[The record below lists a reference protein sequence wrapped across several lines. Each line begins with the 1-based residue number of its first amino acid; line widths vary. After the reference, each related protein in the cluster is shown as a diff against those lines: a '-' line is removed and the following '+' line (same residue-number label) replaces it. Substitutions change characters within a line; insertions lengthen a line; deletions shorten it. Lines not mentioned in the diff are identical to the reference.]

1 MKLLIVDD
9 SKAMQAIVRRGLT
22 KFEHVTFSIKKAS
35 NGKDALAVIDEWHP
49 DIILSDWHMPHMSGL
64 ELLAVIRKRELPI
77 KVGLV
82 TTERNEGRIKKAIK
96 LGAEFVLAKPF
107 DDESLHKAIIPLIK
121 VKANNGFVL
130 PKLNRLQ
137 QTLNRSLSVEVT
149 LTSGAPQQV
158 SSELLPCI
166 VGLFE
171 DGLTNKIRSIA
182 VLNLQAACI
191 LGGIKSELAK
201 GEIDKM
207 LAEKRISKEALEG
220 GKKALSDCAAAFTIP
235 GSKRNLTFK
244 NMILL
249 ADDLQ
254 KVEALFNKPDEQRLD
269 LSCQSADLQ
278 SGSITIIAS

>member
-1 MKLLIVDD
+1 MISERMLEV
-9 SKAMQAIVRRGLT
+9 
-22 KFEHVTFSIKKAS
+22 
-35 NGKDALAVIDEWHP
+35 LAVDLGL
-49 DIILSDWHMPHMSGL
+49 IIIAGWFYILLLMFREFQTVSSAVNRLTNSHLMQDLNLGNKDPL
-64 ELLAVIRKRELPI
+64 ADNELNLNETDSRKLD
-77 KVGLV
+77 
-82 TTERNEGRIKKAIK
+82 EGRIKKAIK

-121 VKANNGFVL
+121 VKAENGFVL

-137 QTLNRSLSVEVT
+137 QVLDRSLPVEVK
-149 LTSGAPQQV
+149 LTSSVQQQV

-171 DGLTNKIRSIA
+171 DKATSKIRSIA

-207 LAEKRISKEALEG
+207 LAEKSISKGALEG
-220 GKKALSDCAAAFTIP
+220 GKKALSDCAAAFIIP
-235 GSKRNLTFK
+235 GSKRNLAFK
-244 NMILL
+244 NMIVL

-254 KVEALFNKPDEQRLD
+254 KVEALFNKPAEQRLD
-269 LSCQSADLQ
+269 LSCQSAGLQ